1 MPEGLNKTEQL
12 SNTFDF
18 NFLSNNVKGLQSS
31 KKRLKL
37 FQYFKN
43 KVSPKGILFLQE
55 TTFLLKSRKKY
66 GVMNLMVTYFFHMGK
81 LILAAF

>member
-1 MPEGLNKTEQL
+1 MHEDLNKKEQL
-12 SNTFDF
+12 WNTSDF

-43 KVSPKGILFLQE
+43 KISPKGILFLQE
-55 TTFLLKSRKKY
+55 THSSKVTEKH
-66 GVMNLMVTYFFHMGK
+66 GVINLMVTYSSRMGK
-81 LILAAF
+81 QILAVL